1 MMAKISLGNEGQIQ
15 LPEFYQNHH
24 VLGAGN
30 ELILEASEHSL
41 VLHFKRLD
49 ACRAYLEL
57 TTRCNLNCAMCI
69 RQAWHDA
76 QGDMNAE
83 TFQAVLDGLRAFPN
97 LKRVVIGGFGE
108 PLLHPKI
115 VEMVTQIHSLGVGV
129 TITTNGLLLG
139 RSMAEALLK
148 AGVDTLVVS
157 LDSMHV
163 RAYQER
169 ADSGGLGK
177 VLENIQGVQDLI
189 RDAGWRLPA
198 LGLEYVVMKSNLGEL
213 YKLPDI
219 ARQVGASFVI
229 VTNLLPHTPQLAK
242 EILYDRDEPLNLGG
256 GWGVHRGGWI
266 AWGHPKLPRMKWGA
280 VRRCRFI
287 SEPSLVIGWDG
298 DVSPCYAL
306 LHTCPYYI
314 YGRRKE
320 VTRYTLGS
328 VKEQSLA
335 EIWTSEEY
343 VLFRAKVRD
352 FRFPS
357 CVDCGIDCTYA
368 QENSDCWGNDPSC
381 ADCLWAQDILQCP

>member
-1 MMAKISLGNEGQIQ
+1 MTSKVSLGNEGQIQ
-15 LPEFYQNHH
+15 LPEPYQNQH
-24 VLGAGN
+24 VLKAGS
-30 ELILEASEHSL
+30 ELILEASEHGL

-49 ACRAYLEL
+49 ACRAYLEV
-57 TTRCNLNCAMCI
+57 TTRCNLNCTMCI
-69 RQAWHDA
+69 RQAWRGP
-76 QGDMNAE
+76 QGNMTAE

-108 PLLHPKI
+108 PLMHPNI
-115 VEMVTQIHSLGVGV
+115 VEMVTQLHSLGVGV
-129 TITTNGLLLG
+129 TITTNGLLLD
-139 RSMAEALLK
+139 RSMAEALLR

-163 RAYQER
+163 QAYQET
-169 ADSGGLGK
+169 ASTNGLNK
-177 VLENIQGVQDLI
+177 VLENIQEVHHLI

-198 LGLEYVVMKSNLGEL
+198 LGLEYVVTKSNLEEL
-213 YKLPDI
+213 YKLPDL
-219 ARQVGASFVI
+219 ARQVGASFAI

-242 EILYDRDEPLNLGG
+242 EILYDRNEPLHLGG
-256 GWGVHRGGWI
+256 GWGIYRAGWI

-280 VRRCRFI
+280 VRRCRFVN
-287 SEPSLVIGWDG
+287 EPSLTIGWDG
-298 DVSPCYAL
+298 AVSPCYAL
-306 LHTCPYYI
+306 LHSYPYYI
-314 YGRRKE
+314 YGRLKQ
-320 VTRYTLGS
+320 VSRYTLGS
-328 VKEQSLA
+328 LKGKSLA

-381 ADCLWAQDILQCP
+381 ADCLWAQNLLQCP